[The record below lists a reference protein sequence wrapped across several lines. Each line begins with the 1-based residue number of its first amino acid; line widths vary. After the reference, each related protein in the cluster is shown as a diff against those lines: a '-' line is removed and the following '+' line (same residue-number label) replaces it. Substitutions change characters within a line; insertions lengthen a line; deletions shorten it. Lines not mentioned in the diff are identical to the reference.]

1 MFYSVLLFLLLW
13 YSNYYRYYCL
23 LLFCFIYY
31 YYFLNIYIYIL
42 VYYHHPQVLPEV
54 RYSTWKILSGWG
66 SPLST
71 QRQIRF
77 HLFPHWFCFS
87 IFFIYVQSSFGYCM
101 IFVWS
106 IKWYNIYK
114 MIQHDIYIYIYLHNI
129 YLYMVYIFT

>member
-1 MFYSVLLFLLLW
+1 MFIIVLFYIAVFFYFKYIYIWSLLSLLL
-13 YSNYYRYYCL
+13 L
-23 LLFCFIYY
+23 LL
-31 YYFLNIYIYIL
+31 LIL

-114 MIQHDIYIYIYLHNI
+114 MIQHDIYIYVYIYGVNI
-129 YLYMVYIFT
+129 YIYIYIIYIFT